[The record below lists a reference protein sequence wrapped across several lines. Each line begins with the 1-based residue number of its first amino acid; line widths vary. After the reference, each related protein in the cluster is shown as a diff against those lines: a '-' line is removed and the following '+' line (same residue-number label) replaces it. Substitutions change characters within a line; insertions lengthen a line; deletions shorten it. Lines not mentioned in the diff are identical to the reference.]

1 MSTLLIVLG
10 FIAMVGVGSAEKS
23 ATKKYCT
30 IIFVTCVTAA
40 CAMKVAGF

>member
-1 MSTLLIVLG
+1 MSTFLIVLCLT
-10 FIAMVGVGSAEKS
+10 AMVGVGSAEKS